1 MVRPYSKSRHTS
13 ASAVSKRLRTLSSSK
28 ERMKIYEV
36 ILDTGS
42 SGGTQSEL
50 IRSTSVTNA
59 ARKSAAIH
67 RITLGPVVITA
78 DRPIDRTGYR
88 VTFHGGMFGGDK
100 DSVMFVSL
108 ARIQ

>member
-13 ASAVSKRLRTLSSSK
+13 TTAVSKRLRSLNSSVTRK
-28 ERMKIYEV
+28 VFEV
-36 ILDTGS
+36 ILDSGS
-42 SGGTQSEL
+42 GTHSEL
-50 IRSTSVTNA
+50 VRSTSIAKA
-59 ARKSAAIH
+59 ASKAASLH
-67 RITLGPVVITA
+67 KMTLGPVVVTA
-78 DRPIDRTGYR
+78 NTPNDRTGYR